1 MREAQ
6 LALLNARHEPCS
18 AAGIDFMSS
27 EYSRKLVARFEVLV
41 VLALKVLLTL
51 AVALAIVLLYVLFIN
66 GVREQ
71 TTAIDNVGR
80 LQSALQQVFA
90 GVLLVLLGL
99 ELIETLNVYAAEHH
113 VRIEVIL
120 IVAMIAL
127 GRHIVQM
134 DFEHLS
140 GPVLLGVAG
149 LMTGLAASYFLITSA
164 HRRPLAHDQED
175 GR

>member
-1 MREAQ
+1 MEALRQ
-6 LALLNARHEPCS
+6 
-18 AAGIDFMSS
+18 IDIDIMSNGNS
-27 EYSRKLVARFEVLV
+27 HKVVARFEAAT
-41 VLALKVLLTL
+41 VLALKILLTL
-51 AVALAIVLLYVLFIN
+51 AVALAVVLLYVLFIN
-66 GVREQ
+66 GVRSQ
-71 TTAIDNVGR
+71 LTAIDNVSG
-80 LQSALQQVFA
+80 LQASLQQVFA

-99 ELIETLNVYAAEHH
+99 ELIETLHVYAAEHH

-149 LMTGLAASYFLITSA
+149 LMTGLAVSYFLITTA
-164 HRRPLAHDQED
+164 HRPASDRDHKEG